1 MVGEKEWERFKEL
14 FPNLAAIAETYMIEP
29 RRAHAIKVRLKNR
42 ETYFFDMVEHGRWT
56 LTCDTE
62 VQNQMIFRK
71 K

>member
-1 MVGEKEWERFKEL
+1 MPVRQEWNRFKEL
-14 FPNLAAIAETYMIEP
+14 FPEMAANTESYRIEP
-29 RRAHAIKVRLKNR
+29 RRRHAIKVKLKNG

-62 VQNQMIFRK
+62 VQNQMTFHK